1 MTAGYREFEFDLPAA
16 LLAKLIEILEGM
28 PPALLSMGNV
38 DAIPNEQGVY
48 QLFLDDQ
55 LVYIGK
61 TDGDAGL
68 KQRLSRHSWTIQNR
82 VNLSAAK
89 VQFKAVRIFVF
100 TAVDLETQLIRHY
113 ARTGTPP
120 AWNFS
125 GFGSNDPGRNRE
137 DTEVDA
143 DGFDARYPVDIDHT
157 FDLPI
162 ETPATAAEV
171 LGALK
176 RFLPYT
182 LRFEGVRPR
191 SRTPHA
197 DFQNA
202 TVTLP
207 HKGVTV
213 RSTLTALLTQLPP
226 GWQATTLPGRV
237 IIYKENRAYSHGTL
251 IARS

>member
-1 MTAGYREFEFDLPAA
+1 MTAGYREFEFDLPSA

-28 PPALLSMGNV
+28 APALLSVENV
-38 DAIPNEQGVY
+38 DAVPNVQGVY
-48 QLFLDDQ
+48 QLFLNGE

-82 VNLSAAK
+82 VNLSAAN

-113 ARTGTPP
+113 KNAGARP
-120 AWNFS
+120 AWNYS

-137 DTEVDA
+137 DTEVDP
-143 DGFDARYPVDIDHT
+143 DGFDALYPVDIDHA

-162 ETPATAAEV
+162 ATPASAAAV
-171 LGALK
+171 LQALK
-176 RFLPYT
+176 IFLPYIF
-182 LRFEGVRPR
+182 RFEGLKPK
-191 SRTPHA
+191 SRTPHL

-207 HKGVTV
+207 QKGVSL
-213 RSTLTALLTQLPP
+213 RSTLVDLVAQLPL
-226 GWQATTLPGRV
+226 GWQATLLPGRV
-237 IIYKENRAYSHGTL
+237 ILYKEDRVYGQGTV